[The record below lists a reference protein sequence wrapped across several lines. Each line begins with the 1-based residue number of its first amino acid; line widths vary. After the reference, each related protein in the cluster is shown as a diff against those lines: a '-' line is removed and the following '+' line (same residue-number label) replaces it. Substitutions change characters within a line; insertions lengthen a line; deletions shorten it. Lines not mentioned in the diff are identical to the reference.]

1 MSSLDSNISLI
12 AATPHRFG
20 KRFQQWLDRRIPPQR
35 KISLSQR
42 TVFIFPSK
50 TGAAFSALLLL
61 LLFGAI
67 NYQNALI
74 YGITFLLGSLF
85 LVTILH
91 TYKNLAGLTLEFAQS
106 RPGFVD
112 ENIEFQ
118 IKISQPNGTMHEG
131 IQLGWPAGV
140 KQWAHLRTS
149 DSDTVH
155 LFVPASRRGWLIPG
169 RLLVETFYPLG
180 LLRAWTWIDFDIK
193 TLVYP
198 KPLFGDAITKAN
210 SDNDDG
216 EIIQR
221 DGNDDF
227 YEMRSYQEGDPIKH
241 IAWRNYARSD
251 ELMVKQF
258 AGHKDIQVILD
269 WDQLS
274 GGVENRLSR
283 LTGMALTAARS
294 EQEFGLRLP
303 GKEIKATT
311 GPAHL
316 KHTLRE
322 LALYEHTA

>member
-1 MSSLDSNISLI
+1 MSSVNFNSSRLESDRNLFSQ
-12 AATPHRFG
+12 RFR
-20 KRFQQWLDRRIPPQR
+20 KWLDRRIPPQR
-35 KISLSQR
+35 KVLLSQR
-42 TVFIFPSK
+42 NVFIFPSK
-50 TGAAFSALLLL
+50 TGLAFFILLGL

-85 LVTILH
+85 LVTIIH
-91 TYKNLAGLTLEFAQS
+91 TYKNLAGLTFEFVSS

-118 IKISQPNGTMHEG
+118 IKVSQVNGGAHAG
-131 IQLGWPAGV
+131 IQLGWPSGL
-140 KQWAHLRTS
+140 KQWAHLNYS

-155 LFVPASRRGWLIPG
+155 LFVPAKSRGWMIPG

-180 LLRAWTWIDFDIK
+180 LLRAWTWIDFGVK

-198 KPLFGDAITKAN
+198 KPLFQDPIKKTTVDAEE
-210 SDNDDG
+210 G
-216 EIIQR
+216 EVTQR

-227 YEMRSYQEGDPIKH
+227 YEMRSYHEGDPIKH

-258 AGHKDIQVILD
+258 AGHQEVQVILD
-269 WDQLS
+269 WDQLH
-274 GGVENRLSR
+274 GDVENRLSR
-283 LTGMALTAARS
+283 LTGMALIASRS
-294 EQEFGLRLP
+294 NQEFGLLLP
-303 GKEIKATT
+303 GVNMAPNA

-316 KHTLRE
+316 DQVLTE
-322 LALYEHTA
+322 LALYGYSK

>member
-1 MSSLDSNISLI
+1 MSSLNTHSSYIVSDQG
-12 AATPHRFG
+12 RFNQ
-20 KRFQQWLDRRIPPQR
+20 RFQQWLDRRIPPQR

-42 TVFIFPSK
+42 NVFIFPSK
-50 TGAAFSALLLL
+50 TGGAFFILLLL

-91 TYKNLAGLTLEFAQS
+91 TYKNLAGLTFEFVNS
-106 RPGFVD
+106 RPGFVG
-112 ENIEFQ
+112 ENIE
-118 IKISQPNGTMHEG
+118 IKVKVSQPSGTLHAG
-131 IQLGWPAGV
+131 IQLGWPTGL
-140 KQWAHLRTS
+140 KQWVHLS
-149 DSDTVH
+149 NADSDTVH
-155 LFVPASRRGWLIPG
+155 LFVAAKRRGWMVPG

-198 KPLFGDAITKAN
+198 KPLFSDPVTRTAA
-210 SDNDDG
+210 DNDEG
-216 EIIQR
+216 EVVQR

-258 AGHKDIQVILD
+258 AGHQDVQVILD
-269 WDQLS
+269 WNQLS
-274 GGVENRLSR
+274 GDIETRLSR

-294 EQEFGLRLP
+294 EQEFGMLLP
-303 GKEIKATT
+303 DINIAPGA
-311 GPAHL
+311 GAAHL
-316 KHTLRE
+316 EHILKK
-322 LALYEHTA
+322 LALYGF